1 MEAAGEAEGNGRRVP
16 KDLLMEE
23 ILGQLTRQPENYRKI
38 IEGKTE
44 SVQRSI
50 VAALAEE
57 IFDRITP
64 PAGVYLTRALR
75 HEMTE
80 HLFDELFGYG
90 PIHSLVIDPGITE
103 IMVNGPERVFI
114 ERDGRV
120 EAVETHFRDAQHLK
134 NLIDRI
140 VWRLGRRIDESSPMV
155 DARLPDGS
163 RVNASIAPIAIGGPF
178 LTIRKF
184 LAEFQR
190 LESLAH
196 RGSID
201 QEMIPFL
208 RDLVHARFNIVI
220 SGGTSAGKTTFLNI
234 LANLTPPHERLVTI
248 EDSAELHFDAAH
260 DNICSFEA
268 RPSNV
273 EGRGAITIRELIHN
287 ALRMRPDRLIVGE
300 VRGAEALDM
309 LQAMNT
315 GHEGSFTTIHANT
328 ARDLVSRL
336 ETMVCMAAT
345 DLSIAA
351 VRTIIVSALHI
362 VIQVNRLPDGSRK
375 VAEIAEVTGLGSDGR
390 VMLTPLWTLEAT
402 DVSTAAPSARRFR
415 CHALPERTRRRLEEA
430 GLIEKSETNGDYPEN
445 DARNVIPTV
454 LEQMRRNL

>member
-1 MEAAGEAEGNGRRVP
+1 MEAGDEAGGNGRRAP

-23 ILGQLTRQPENYRKI
+23 ILGQLTRQPDNYRKI

-44 SVQRSI
+44 SAQRSI

-57 IFDRITP
+57 IFDRISP

-90 PIHSLVIDPGITE
+90 PIHSLVIDPEITE
-103 IMVNGPERVFI
+103 IMVNGPDRVFI
-114 ERDGRV
+114 EREGRV
-120 EAVETHFRDAQHLK
+120 EAVETHFRDAEHLK

-155 DARLPDGS
+155 DARLSDGS

-190 LESLAH
+190 LESLAQ

-208 RDLVHARFNIVI
+208 RHLVHARFNIVI
-220 SGGTSAGKTTFLNI
+220 SGGTGAGKTTFLN
-234 LANLTPPHERLVTI
+234 LMANLTPPHERLVTI

-260 DNICSFEA
+260 DNVCSFEA

-287 ALRMRPDRLIVGE
+287 SLRMRPDRLIVGE

-315 GHEGSFTTIHANT
+315 GHEGSFTTVHANA

-362 VIQVNRLPDGSRK
+362 VIQVSRLSDGSRK
-375 VAEIAEVTGLGSDGR
+375 VVEIAEVTGLGSDGR
-390 VMLTPLWTLEAT
+390 VMLTPLWTFETMEAT
-402 DVSTAAPSARRFR
+402 ADDPTPRRFR
-415 CHALPERTRRRLEEA
+415 RHALPARTRRRLEEA
-430 GLIEKSETNGDYPEN
+430 GLLERSEANGTAAEQ
-445 DARNVIPTV
+445 AAKKVVPTI